1 MSTIEALA
9 MLAALAVFI
18 AAMEARTVAAIR
30 RAKRAEGS
38 ATEARLAADRAEAD
52 AARDRAERVRMANYI
67 QNTAALREPDSL
79 AAEGWLLVDEAREQ
93 LDRVAWYLLA
103 KLSPSSPPV
112 CDPEPLRHGACLGG
126 WDLGAWLRRA
136 DALHAAVNHSPA
148 PRHGT
153 RAPWIDPETGLVVA
167 RFVDANALAGAPAA
181 GCGPCHDG
189 RVAGSPTPPRAEV
202 AKKSNV

>member
-1 MSTIEALA
+1 MSVAEANATGIAFAILIV
-9 MLAALAVFI
+9 LGVFSFFSW
-18 AAMEARTVAAIR
+18 MVERE
-30 RAKRAEGS
+30 RAKKAERDAAG
-38 ATEARLAADRAEAD
+38 ARLAADRAEAD
-52 AARDRAERVRMANYI
+52 AARDRAARVRMANYI

-112 CDPEPLRHGACLGG
+112 CDPEPLRHGACLAG

-148 PRHGT
+148 PRPGN
-153 RAPWIDPETGLVVA
+153 RPPWIDPETGLVVL
-167 RFVDANALAGAPAA
+167 RFADANALA
-181 GCGPCHDG
+181 D
-189 RVAGSPTPPRAEV
+189 TPPREGET
-202 AKKSNV
+202 

>member
-30 RAKRAEGS
+30 RAKRAEES
-38 ATEARLAADRAEAD
+38 AAEARLAAD
-52 AARDRAERVRMANYI
+52 AARADEARERRERLRAVSYI
-67 QNTAALREPDSL
+67 QGAAALREPDSL

-103 KLSPSSPPV
+103 KRSPSSPPV
-112 CDPEPLRHGACLGG
+112 CDPEPLRRGACLAG

-148 PRHGT
+148 PRPGN
-153 RAPWIDPETGLVVA
+153 RPPWIDPETGLVVP
-167 RFVDANALAGAPAA
+167 RFADADALASAP
-181 GCGPCHDG
+181 PCHDG
-189 RVAGSPTPPRAEV
+189 R
-202 AKKSNV
+202 AK